1 MPPSLSLPQVSF
13 LLRIPD
19 NSRLDGSRAFSLHLT
34 ELTGGAVLGPQSAAI
49 VTIADDDQNK
59 TSPWLSYPAGDGLA
73 KVGTAGQTNN
83 LTIFAVSFSG
93 RQQAVGG
100 DFFLVSIE
108 NPDDQQVCHHSPT
121 SLHSVI
127 RAIYSRSV
135 PRSAPRCL
143 VVTGCCAVVVVRRQ
157 LPEGG
162 QARVA
167 FTDGQC
173 GDRGNG
179 SYPCTWT
186 VKQKGEETC
195 AVG

>member
-1 MPPSLSLPQVSF
+1 MSF

-108 NPDDQQVCHHSPT
+108 NPDDQQVCHHSPAIT
-121 SLHSVI
+121 LSYTTASRMLSGLHTVAVRHGVLL
-127 RAIYSRSV
+127 RA
-135 PRSAPRCL
+135 A
-143 VVTGCCAVVVVRRQ
+143 
-157 LPEGG
+157 
-162 QARVA
+162 
-167 FTDGQC
+167 
-173 GDRGNG
+173 
-179 SYPCTWT
+179 
-186 VKQKGEETC
+186 
-195 AVG
+195 